1 MAAPFEVGVA
11 WRTAVGTTGATV
23 RTRPGVG
30 VATLAAGGSGLDVSR
45 LRGLAGVGVGGRG
58 ATGAGAA
65 GATTGAAGS
74 CRGTAG
80 PSAITGTLNGVS
92 VGSTVGGAVVGEGD
106 GAGVWVTVGEAATGN
121 AFAET
126 VDVGATVGRGTA
138 ANAASSISTRRKTIV
153 LPSPSR

>member
-11 WRTAVGTTGATV
+11 WRTAVGTTGAMV

-45 LRGLAGVGVGGRG
+45 LRGLAAVGVGGG
-58 ATGAGAA
+58 AAGTGAA

-138 ANAASSISTRRKTIV
+138 ANAASSISTRRKTMV